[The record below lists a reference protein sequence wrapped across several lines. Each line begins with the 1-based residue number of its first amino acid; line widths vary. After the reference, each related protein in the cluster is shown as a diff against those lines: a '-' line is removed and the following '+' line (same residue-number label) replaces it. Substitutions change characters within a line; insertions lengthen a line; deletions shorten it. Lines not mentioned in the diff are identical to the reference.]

1 MRILTAAFAEQDL
14 HCQRTDVCTVNAGQ
28 QEDLVAAGGGGCQWF
43 CGDPMEGLG
52 LALRFRAWHAQSG
65 GCTACG
71 TAAQGGGLAQRSVD
85 ARHHRPQRLPVRCT
99 AVLHMWQP
107 VIADGLLRTC
117 KLGLRIA
124 AWVELQASRGQ
135 DLLSGVN
142 AGDLGGCWYWRRGW
156 LCLTGFRAD
165 RLVMCLACVHPKQL
179 KSVKMVCC
187 KPRP

>member
-1 MRILTAAFAEQDL
+1 MYVLSMLASKKTSWLQVGV
-14 HCQRTDVCTVNAGQ
+14 DVNGFVGTPWKGSALPFVS
-28 QEDLVAAGGGGCQWF
+28 
-43 CGDPMEGLG
+43 GLG
-52 LALRFRAWHAQSG
+52 TRKAAAVQRAVQQRKGVDSRKDLWTPGITGRNVFR
-65 GCTACG
+65 C
-71 TAAQGGGLAQRSVD
+71 V
-85 ARHHRPQRLPVRCT
+85 CT

-179 KSVKMVCC
+179 KFVKMVCC